1 MTNEQKTLKDC
12 QKETET
18 LPELKEFDNTVLK
31 ETAQGYEELLKVL
44 TKEVER
50 VNAYKTSTPYGD
62 VLLSERD
69 AIVDAYA
76 AIVRTIKDRGGT
88 YDSTIAG
95 TVKWTAPKPETEEP
109 KEEEVTTEETTAE

>member
-44 TKEVER
+44 TKQEQDLIILMNLEIR
-50 VNAYKTSTPYGD
+50 
-62 VLLSERD
+62 
-69 AIVDAYA
+69 
-76 AIVRTIKDRGGT
+76 
-88 YDSTIAG
+88 
-95 TVKWTAPKPETEEP
+95 
-109 KEEEVTTEETTAE
+109 